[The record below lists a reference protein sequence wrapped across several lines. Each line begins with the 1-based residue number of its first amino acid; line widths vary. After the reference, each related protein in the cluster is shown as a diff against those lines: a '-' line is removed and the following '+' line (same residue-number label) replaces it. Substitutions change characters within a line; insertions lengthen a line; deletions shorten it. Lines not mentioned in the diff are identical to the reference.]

1 MRWHSGSRGAEGDE
15 YLPPIVI
22 PLPVGVEE
30 VGIASLVGIYS
41 DCTSTHGSS
50 CESLFM
56 SEGRARTEGVCI
68 LIDRALYSF
77 VELMREYAFI
87 PLEAKTVLPT
97 HPHGTDH
104 NRFGSAFS
112 IMKSRESSRR

>member
-1 MRWHSGSRGAEGDE
+1 MMRWHGGRDIEGDE

-30 VGIASLVGIYS
+30 VGIASLVGVYS
-41 DCTSTHGSS
+41 DSTSTHGSS
-50 CESLFM
+50 CEYLFM
-56 SEGRARTEGVCI
+56 GEGRARTEGVCI
-68 LIDRALYSF
+68 LIARALYSF

-87 PLEAKTVLPT
+87 PLEAKTVLPS

-104 NRFGSAFS
+104 NRFGSVFS
-112 IMKSRESSRR
+112 ITKGRESSRC

>member
-1 MRWHSGSRGAEGDE
+1 MMRWHGGRDIEGDE

-22 PLPVGVEE
+22 PLPAWVEE
-30 VGIASLVGIYS
+30 VSIASLVGVYS
-41 DCTSTHGSS
+41 DCTSTHGSD
-50 CESLFM
+50 CECLFM
-56 SEGRARTEGVCI
+56 GEGRASSEGVCI
-68 LIDRALYSF
+68 LIARALYSL
-77 VELMREYAFI
+77 VELLRECAFI

-112 IMKSRESSRR
+112 IMKGRESSRR